1 MNSPKISKKVLF
13 TCILFCIFS
22 LILQNE
28 SLKVLAA
35 EQPLFAESL
44 AEEEKPTDEIIIDPN
59 LYKTVLEKSFITVN
73 QDPWE
78 KANIN
83 LLQVKH
89 YWEKELT
96 LNPKQGKNIE
106 TFLSLNTAL
115 QAYLM
120 GSYNLDK
127 VSPPNYK
134 KARDLFDYSLDIL
147 NQIQSD
153 LVSWDQSLGTT
164 ITRFID
170 SLKKEIKS
178 INDIIE
184 PR

>member
-1 MNSPKISKKVLF
+1 MSNPKMSKKMLF
-13 TCILFCIFS
+13 TCAFFCIFS
-22 LILQNE
+22 LILQSNP
-28 SLKVLAA
+28 LKVLAA
-35 EQPLFAESL
+35 EESL
-44 AEEEKPTDEIIIDPN
+44 STESISDLEKLENEIVTDTN
-59 LYKTVLEKSFITVN
+59 VYKTILEKSFITVS

-89 YWEKELT
+89 YWERELN

-115 QAYLM
+115 QAYLI
-120 GSYNLDK
+120 GSYSLDK

-134 KARDLFDYSLDIL
+134 KARDLFDYSLGIL
-147 NQIQSD
+147 NQIQGEI
-153 LVSWDQSLGTT
+153 VSWDPSLGTT